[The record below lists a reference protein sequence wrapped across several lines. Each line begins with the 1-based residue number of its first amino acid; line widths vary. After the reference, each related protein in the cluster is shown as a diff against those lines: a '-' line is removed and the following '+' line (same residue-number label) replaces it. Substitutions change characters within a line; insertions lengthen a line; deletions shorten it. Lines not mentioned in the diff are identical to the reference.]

1 MINSLYSGITGLNAS
16 TQRMGVIGDNIA
28 NVNTTAYK
36 GSELSFENMVSQ
48 SIGGYTGQE
57 TGGGVMLGDLGYD
70 WNQGTIQGTSNP
82 YDIAI
87 AGSGFFKVE
96 GVDPTDPTG
105 ATMKS
110 YYTRDGSFSFD
121 ATGNLRTSSGMQVKG
136 FTVTSPPGET
146 PVTVDPTAGTKDIV
160 IDPTLYDSITVDDNG
175 VYSAMDKSTPPV
187 KTALFQIAV
196 VSPKNQSQ
204 MAKMSGNLYINTE
217 GDSAMNGANI
227 PGAAGLGTV
236 ATSSLEMSN
245 VDIAKEFVNMITAQ
259 RAFSA
264 SSKVITTSD
273 EILQELIS
281 LKR

>member
-1 MINSLYSGITGLNAS
+1 MISSLYSGVTGLNAS

-28 NVNTTAYK
+28 NVNTVGYK
-36 GSELSFENMVSQ
+36 GSEISFESMVSQ
-48 SIGGYTGQE
+48 SIGGYTGME
-57 TGGGVMLGDLGYD
+57 IGGGVMLGDLRYD
-70 WNQGTIQGTSNP
+70 WNQGTIQATSNP

-87 AGSGFFKVE
+87 TGSGFFTVQDP
-96 GVDPTDPTG
+96 VD
-105 ATMKS
+105 AKKL

-121 ATGNLRTSSGMQVKG
+121 AAGNLTTSSGMIVQVFKVDPKTG
-136 FTVTSPPGET
+136 LADKPT
-146 PVTVDPTAGTKDIV
+146 PVLIAPPTVLADPATYNNV
-160 IDPTLYDSITVDDNG
+160 TVDDNG
-175 VYSAMDKSTPPV
+175 VYWGTTKSTATPPSV
-187 KTALFQIAV
+187 KTALGQIAV

-204 MAKMSGNLYINTE
+204 MAKMSGNLYTNTE
-217 GDSAMNGANI
+217 GIDGMNLADI
-227 PGAAGLGTV
+227 PGASGLGTV

-281 LKR
+281 MKR

>member
-1 MINSLYSGITGLNAS
+1 MINSLYSGITGLNAA
-16 TQRMGVIGDNIA
+16 TQRMGVIGDNVA

-36 GSELSFENMVSQ
+36 GSELTFENMVSQ

-57 TGGGVMLGDLGYD
+57 IGGGVMLGDLGYD

-87 AGSGFFKVE
+87 AGSGFFTVQDP
-96 GVDPTDPTG
+96 VDTT
-105 ATMKS
+105 KQ
-110 YYTRDGSFSFD
+110 YFTRDGSFSFD
-121 ATGNLRTSSGMQVKG
+121 TAGHLTTSSGMIVQV
-136 FTVTSPPGET
+136 FAVD
-146 PVTVDPTAGTKDIV
+146 PVTGKPSATPPTAMVTDNIVADPTK
-160 IDPTLYDSITVDDNG
+160 YNNITVDKDG
-175 VYSAMDKSTPPV
+175 VYWGKDITTGD
-187 KTALFQIAV
+187 KTALGQIALV
-196 VSPKNQSQ
+196 LPKDQSK
-204 MAKMSGNLYINTE
+204 MAKMSGNLYTNTD
-217 GDSAMNGANI
+217 GSKIDGTQGMYSADI

-236 ATSSLEMSN
+236 TTSSLEMSN